1 MDAGKHLCQTL
12 LLYCNSDLNPD
23 QQMEEIKQYHQR
35 KASSTASTIS
45 NTTTSTIGKQ
55 PISRKVFN
63 VTPLPSQNTQI
74 EPG

>member
-45 NTTTSTIGKQ
+45 NTTTSTIGK
-55 PISRKVFN
+55 
-63 VTPLPSQNTQI
+63 
-74 EPG
+74 